1 MTHTY
6 NITGMTCTG
15 CLAKVQGLLQQ
26 VPNIEKV
33 DISLAEGT
41 ADITMTKHVST
52 ADLQQALAAYPKYLL
67 SETQPH
73 HYTMSMAD
81 DTENR
86 TWLQTYKPILLI
98 FGYLLAASLI
108 AGYSSAFNIMTMMRV
123 FMSGFF
129 LVFSFFKLLDIGGFA
144 DSYSMYDVVA
154 KRWRGWGYAYV
165 FVELGLGLA
174 FALNIAPVAVNAIMV
189 IVMAVSLVG
198 VLQSVFNKRQ
208 IRCACLGAVFNLPMS
223 TVTIIED
230 GLMILM
236 GVVMLGLM

>member
-41 ADITMTKHVST
+41 ADITMKKHVST
-52 ADLQQALAAYPKYLL
+52 ADLQQAFAAYPKYQL
-67 SETQPH
+67 SEAVTQQ
-73 HYTMSMAD
+73 SNVD
-81 DTENR
+81 INNEESK
-86 TWLQTYKPILLI
+86 TWIQTYKPILFI

-108 AGYSSAFNIMTMMRV
+108 AGYSSSFNIMTMMRI

-129 LVFSFFKLLDIGGFA
+129 LVFSFFKLLDINGFA
-144 DSYSMYDVVA
+144 ESYSMYDIVA
-154 KRWRGWGYAYV
+154 KRWRGWGYVYV

-174 FALNIAPVAVNAIMV
+174 FALNIAPVTVNAIMV
-189 IVMAVSLVG
+189 VVMTLSLIG
-198 VLQSVFNKRQ
+198 VLQSVFNKRK

-236 GVVMLGLM
+236 GLVMLGLV